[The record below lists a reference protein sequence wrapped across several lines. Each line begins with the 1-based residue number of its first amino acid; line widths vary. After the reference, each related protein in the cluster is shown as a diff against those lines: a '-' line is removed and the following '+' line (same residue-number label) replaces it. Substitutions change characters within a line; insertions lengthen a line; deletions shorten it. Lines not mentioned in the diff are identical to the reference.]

1 MCETWGI
8 LGVEKRLVVEHIV
21 VTAEKS
27 YITATHTGRY
37 ARPMRSM
44 RLWNR
49 HVSYNACFLLYMI
62 NHSVLMATAFE
73 YTMAE
78 DAVQTAPILTTHDNT
93 VSATFLSSFI
103 DSTPRPQTTPGMLNT
118 DDTNISFV
126 SEKDAVFA
134 VSNAPGAFEAA
145 ILVQGSASM
154 RLKADD
160 LETYDNAIVQWHT
173 YCEQYVEDVWQQSG
187 HGASPL
193 LLSFDWV
200 QIDDT
205 RLDVFFVGI
214 YPLQGV
220 LSAPTCLTSAQTL
233 RNADT
238 ATDVCSR
245 LTLGGFGQKLLSGG
259 QATLRV
265 TTAQNI
271 TVIPQYKTHKQVVQS
286 IGMHRLSIGASFTET
301 RQITAYIQKH
311 ALANIF
317 DDSIVVSPIPLV
329 TPVVNVVFEPDLQ
342 PIQ

>member
-1 MCETWGI
+1 
-8 LGVEKRLVVEHIV
+8 
-21 VTAEKS
+21 
-27 YITATHTGRY
+27 
-37 ARPMRSM
+37 
-44 RLWNR
+44 
-49 HVSYNACFLLYMI
+49 MI
-62 NHSVLMATAFE
+62 NRSVLMATASDYTMSD

-78 DAVQTAPILTTHDNT
+78 DAAQTAPILTTHDNT
-93 VSATFLSSFI
+93 VSATSLTSFI

-118 DDTNISFV
+118 NDTNISFV

-134 VSNAPGAFEAA
+134 LSNAPAAFEAA

-154 RLKADD
+154 RLKPDD

-173 YCEQYVEDVWQQSG
+173 YCEQYVEDAWKESG
-187 HGASPL
+187 HIASPL
-193 LLSFDWV
+193 FLSFDWV

-214 YPLQGV
+214 YPLDAV
-220 LSAPTCLTSAQTL
+220 SSAPTCLTSAQTL

-259 QATLRV
+259 QATLVV

-271 TVIPQYKTHKQVVQS
+271 TAIPQYKTHKEVVRAV
-286 IGMHRLSIGASFTET
+286 GMNRLSIGALFTQT
-301 RQITAYIQKH
+301 RQITAYMQTH

-317 DDSIVVSPIPLV
+317 DDFIIVSPVPLV

-342 PIQ
+342 PIK

>member
-1 MCETWGI
+1 
-8 LGVEKRLVVEHIV
+8 
-21 VTAEKS
+21 
-27 YITATHTGRY
+27 
-37 ARPMRSM
+37 
-44 RLWNR
+44 
-49 HVSYNACFLLYMI
+49 MI
-62 NHSVLMATAFE
+62 NHTVLMATASDN
-73 YTMAE
+73 TMAE
-78 DAVQTAPILTTHDNT
+78 DVMQTPPILTPHDDT
-93 VSATFLSSFI
+93 VTATLLTSFI
-103 DSTPRPQTTPGMLNT
+103 DSTPGPQTTPGMLGS
-118 DDTNISFV
+118 DDTNMSFV
-126 SEKDAVFA
+126 SEKDTVFA
-134 VSNAPGAFEAA
+134 LSNAPGAFEVA

-173 YCEQYVEDVWQQSG
+173 YCEQYVQDAWKESG

-214 YPLQGV
+214 YPLDAV
-220 LSAPTCLTSAQTL
+220 SSAPTCLTSAQTL

-259 QATLRV
+259 QATLLV

-286 IGMHRLSIGASFTET
+286 VGMNRLSIGASFTET
-301 RQITAYIQKH
+301 RQVTSFMQTH

-317 DDSIVVSPIPLV
+317 DYSIVVPSIPSV
-329 TPVVNVVFEPDLQ
+329 TPVVNVVLEPDLP
-342 PIQ
+342 PIK